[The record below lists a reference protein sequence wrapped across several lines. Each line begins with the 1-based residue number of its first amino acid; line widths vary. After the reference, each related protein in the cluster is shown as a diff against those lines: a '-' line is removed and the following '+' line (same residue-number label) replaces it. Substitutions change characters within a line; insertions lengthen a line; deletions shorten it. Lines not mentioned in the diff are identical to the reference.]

1 MDTYKDAHYRSILKA
16 ISFRFV
22 ATATTIAIVFI
33 LTRSLA
39 LSAIA
44 GVADVVSKLILYYL
58 HERVWDVIGFG
69 KIKHPLASLK
79 VKQPIGEKGMQ
90 EIKNK
95 LKELGHISE
104 D

>member
-58 HERVWDVIGFG
+58 IQ
-69 KIKHPLASLK
+69 PL
-79 VKQPIGEKGMQ
+79 PISSCKAGCLE
-90 EIKNK
+90 
-95 LKELGHISE
+95 
-104 D
+104 

>member
-1 MDTYKDAHYRSILKA
+1 
-16 ISFRFV
+16 
-22 ATATTIAIVFI
+22 
-33 LTRSLA
+33 
-39 LSAIA
+39 
-44 GVADVVSKLILYYL
+44 
-58 HERVWDVIGFG
+58 VWEVIGFG